1 MSSVAYQH
9 NRDGIFP
16 WGQSCYLQPWMCWG
30 KSGLGSHTSVQRAN
44 PPSHSRCKSRS
55 VPQAFQSP
63 DQTDLWGPEKSQPSS
78 PGKGPIPSRFH
89 CPHCSTAWATP
100 TAGNV
105 LSKRVLRSSIFGQ
118 HFFFSFCFAVERPK
132 PKIEWQLTTINALLR
147 RDLPS
152 SPCKS
157 KPQVL
162 EKSCPG
168 RWKIS
173 CPGLTP
179 L

>member
-118 HFFFSFCFAVERPK
+118 HIFFQFLLCSWKTKAQDRMTTNYHQRTLTER
-132 PKIEWQLTTINALLR
+132 
-147 RDLPS
+147 
-152 SPCKS
+152 SP
-157 KPQVL
+157 L
-162 EKSCPG
+162 
-168 RWKIS
+168 IS
-173 CPGLTP
+173 V
-179 L
+179 